1 MTSKSSI
8 EDLFTDLLIEIKAFK
23 YQLTV
28 KVLLKKKE
36 NTDIEPAPVY
46 TNSTTKTVINSEY
59 DLDKSF

>member
-28 KVLLKKKE
+28 KVLLKKRKK
-36 NTDIEPAPVY
+36 IQ
-46 TNSTTKTVINSEY
+46 I
-59 DLDKSF
+59 